1 MPVLLPAANAC
12 CCKDFLPDVC
22 RGVVHLCTQWAAG
35 FAKHFHNSVCSTIT
49 EHMMSGLMCRARANG
64 AASMGK
70 YKVNANGRS
79 LGHTESLHEKDYK
92 Y

>member
-1 MPVLLPAANAC
+1 MCAAVRY
-12 CCKDFLPDVC
+12 VC
-22 RGVVHLCTQWAAG
+22 SQWAAS
-35 FAKHFHNSVCSTIT
+35 FAKHFHKSVCSTIT
-49 EHMMSGLMCRARANG
+49 KHMMSGLMCRARANG

-70 YKVNANGRS
+70 YKVGTNGRS